1 MVCTGSLQVEVG
13 GGVASVTC
21 AKGAN
26 TLSADCKRL
35 SPSASCWDRVKK
47 LELKKL
53 KLAAQY
59 K

>member
-1 MVCTGSLQVEVG
+1 MAGWRG